1 VARSSTGRR
10 SSIYDVAASAG
21 VSAKTVSRVINGEQN
36 VSVET
41 KARVDAAIA
50 ELGYAQNPL
59 ARSLRAGR
67 DASVGII
74 VESLT
79 DPFFGSLTSG
89 AQGVLHD
96 GEHAMLLASTQGVDG
111 REQELVQAFLSR
123 QPAGLIV
130 VPLESDQSYL
140 DSVAAGV
147 PVVFVDRPATGAQRD
162 TVVNDDEAAAYGG
175 TQHLIAHGHR
185 SIALI
190 GDLER
195 VSSAGVR
202 ERGYRRA
209 LTEAGIEVD
218 DELVF
223 HCGTQ
228 DEAARAALRAV
239 EEHGVT
245 AVFSANAKATLGI
258 VPALLPRGHSDV
270 ALVCFGDVPMSTAVT
285 PALTVIDQDPVE
297 LGEAA
302 ARLLMERIDGLT
314 GAPQRVVLPT
324 RLIQRGSGELP
335 PRRR

>member
-1 VARSSTGRR
+1 MARKGEVRR

-21 VSAKTVSRVINGEQN
+21 VSAKTVSRVINGAPN

-89 AQGVLHD
+89 AQGVLQA

-130 VPLESDQSYL
+130 VPLEADQGYL
-140 DSVAAGV
+140 DTIAPRV
-147 PVVFVDRPATGAQRD
+147 PVVFVDRPAAGAARD

-175 TQHLIAHGHR
+175 TRHLLDHGHR

-195 VSSAGVR
+195 VSSAGIR

-209 LTEAGIEVD
+209 LAEAGIPGD
-218 DELVF
+218 DRLVF

-228 DEAARAALRAV
+228 DEAARAALVAV

-245 AVFSANAKATLGI
+245 AVFSANAKATLGL

-270 ALVCFGDVPMSTAVT
+270 ALVCFGDVPMATAVT

-302 ARLLMERIDGLT
+302 ARLLMERIDGLDT
-314 GAPQRVVLPT
+314 PPQRVVLPT
-324 RLIQRGSGELP
+324 RLIPRGSGELP
-335 PRRR
+335 PRR